1 MTSSEKPQPA
11 PLTREAILAAE
22 DILSETVTVPEWGGT
37 VIVRGLTGDE
47 RDDFEASCI
56 RGKGRKTEVNYRN
69 ARAKLVVR
77 CCYKPDGSRLFN
89 DDDAA
94 AVGKKGAAAVSRVY
108 EVGARLSG
116 LTEEDL
122 EELAKN

>member
-1 MTSSEKPQPA
+1 MTQQNGNT
-11 PLTREAILAAE
+11 PLTREEILAAD
-22 DILSETVTVPEWGGT
+22 DIISETVTIPEWRKGGT
-37 VIVRGLTGDE
+37 VIVRGLMGDE

-69 ARAKLVVR
+69 ARAKLVAR
-77 CCYKPDGSRLFN
+77 SCFNPDGSRMFS
-89 DDDAA
+89 DDDVALLGKKSAA
-94 AVGKKGAAAVSRVY
+94 ALNRVY
-108 EVGARLSG
+108 EVAARLSG